1 MIPKN
6 KNRSKSFLGGFTHNV
21 ILRGCKSESHPCLNV
36 GVNKK
41 AGQMRSRIT
50 TLRDDLINR
59 VILRSC
65 NSESHPLP
73 FKRTGFTLIE
83 LLVVV
88 LIIGILAA
96 VALPQYQVAVMKS
109 RLSSLIPI
117 VRSIKDAQEVYY
129 LANGKYA
136 DDFGVLDITLPSG
149 SKIGP
154 DSDNIACVSAV
165 YDNYKIA
172 LCANMATAALI
183 DQDGSRL
190 LSYQIYYS
198 STSHPDEH
206 VCGAYTQNGGT
217 VVQRVCK
224 SYGTF
229 RYSDGTGYES
239 YNAS

>member
-1 MIPKN
+1 MSKIYQKMVPKN

-21 ILRGCKSESHPCLNV
+21 ILRGCK
-36 GVNKK
+36 
-41 AGQMRSRIT
+41 
-50 TLRDDLINR
+50 
-59 VILRSC
+59 
-65 NSESHPLP
+65 SESHPLP

-136 DDFGVLDITLPSG
+136 DDFSVLDITLPSG

>member
-1 MIPKN
+1 MSKIYQKMVPKN

-21 ILRGCKSESHPCLNV
+21 ILRGCK
-36 GVNKK
+36 
-41 AGQMRSRIT
+41 
-50 TLRDDLINR
+50 
-59 VILRSC
+59 
-65 NSESHPLP
+65 SESHPLP

-154 DSDNIACVSAV
+154 DSDRIACVAAV

-198 STSHPDEH
+198 NTSHPDEH